1 MKRFFRA
8 MGSLFGWLM
17 SLMLTVFILGAIVAV
32 MLFEHF
38 SQDLPDYTQL
48 ASYEPPNV
56 TRLYAA
62 DGKLLA
68 EYATEKRV
76 FVPLKAVP
84 KRVIHAFISAED
96 KNFYKHTGVDIT
108 GIARAVRDNIVN
120 YGQGK
125 SLVGGSTIT
134 QQVVKNFL
142 LTSEKS
148 FERKIKEA
156 ILAMRI
162 SHVYSKDKIL
172 ELYLNEIYLG
182 LGSYGVAGAAQSYF
196 NKSLEELS
204 IEEVALLA
212 AQPKGPALYDPRRNY
227 EEAKIRRDWVIDR
240 MHEEGYIDAADA
252 QTAKQAPIVLR
263 RRDTS
268 EIAQADFFAEEV
280 RRTLAQMYG
289 SNVLYEGGLVV
300 KTTLDPVLQKH
311 ADAALRKALIDY
323 DRRRGYR
330 GPIAH
335 IPNLGAKA
343 YDWKERLTA
352 LGRQHAYHI
361 FPGQRLAMVTALDE
375 KRAQIMFED
384 ESRGVVPF
392 STMGWTRRVI
402 ADGQQGPEVRRP
414 SDILRL
420 GDVVLVALAGE
431 QKKDA
436 DKDSRREWQLQQ
448 IPEVNGGLVV
458 LDPHTG
464 KVLAMA
470 GGYAYG
476 GTEFN
481 RVTQARRQPGS
492 AFKPFVYLVGLENGF
507 TPGTVVLDAPVE
519 LSQGAGQSAWR
530 PQNYKDEYLGPITL
544 RTALEKSRNT
554 VTVRLAQ
561 MVGIDRVLEVGKR
574 FGVYDEPPRNFSIVL
589 GTAETTLIRLANAYG
604 MLVNGGRRISPA
616 LIERIDDRHGKTIYR
631 RDQRACTGC
640 QLAEIPANS
649 AALLPPLPGD
659 DREQVADPRVAYQMV
674 SILQGAASRGTGARS
689 REIGKIV
696 AGKTGTTNDSLDT
709 WFVGFSPDLVAGV
722 YVGYDKPRT
731 LGAKETGASVALPA
745 FIAFMKEA
753 LADVSNAPFR
763 IPRGIQLTRVDAAT
777 GLAPEMAGDAG
788 AESKVVEEAV
798 ITGAGIFVPG
808 RDEQP
813 ASSQDANSVP
823 ASPDVGTPTQPDAA
837 QPLPSDIPPTSLPP
851 AESIPVEPG
860 TKPRSEG
867 TGGLF

>member
-1 MKRFFRA
+1 MKHFFKA
-8 MGSLFGWLM
+8 MASMVGWLF
-17 SLMLTVFILGAIVAV
+17 SLLLTIFILGAIAAV
-32 MLFEHF
+32 LLFEHF

-48 ASYEPPNV
+48 ARYEPPNV

-84 KRVIHAFISAED
+84 KRVIHAFIAAED

-108 GIARAVRDNIVN
+108 GIARAVRDNVVN

-156 ILAMRI
+156 IIAMRI

-196 NKSLEELS
+196 NKSLEDLS
-204 IEEVALLA
+204 IEEIALLA
-212 AQPKGPALYDPRRNY
+212 AQPKGPALYDPRKNY
-227 EEAKIRRDWVIDR
+227 EEAKERRDWVIER
-240 MHEEGYIDAADA
+240 MREEGYIGDQEAL
-252 QTAKQAPIVLR
+252 QVKQAPIVLR
-263 RRDTS
+263 KRDTGD
-268 EIAQADFFAEEV
+268 IAQADFFAEEV
-280 RRTLAQMYG
+280 RRTLAEMYG

-300 KTTLDPVLQKH
+300 KTTLDPVLQQQ
-311 ADAALRKALIDY
+311 ADMALRKALIEY

-330 GPIAH
+330 GPVAH

-343 YDWKERLTA
+343 YDWQERLSA
-352 LGRQHAYHI
+352 LSRQHAFHI
-361 FPGQRLAMVTALDE
+361 FAGQRLTMVTALDD
-375 KRAQIMFED
+375 KRAQVMFED
-384 ESRGVVPF
+384 ESRGVLPF
-392 STMGWTRRVI
+392 STMGWTRRVSG
-402 ADGQQGPEVRRP
+402 DGQMGPEVRKP
-414 SDILRL
+414 SDILKL
-420 GDVVLVALAGE
+420 GDVVLVSPAEEA
-431 QKKDA
+431 KKEA
-436 DKDSRREWQLQQ
+436 NKDNRKEWQLQQ
-448 IPEVNGGLVV
+448 FPEVNGGLVV
-458 LDPHTG
+458 IDPHTG

-519 LSQGAGQSAWR
+519 LSQGAGQPAWR

-561 MVGIDRVLEVGKR
+561 MVGIERVLEVGKR
-574 FGVYDEPPRNFSIVL
+574 FGIYDNPPRNFSIVL
-589 GTAETTLIRLANAYG
+589 GTAETTLLRLANAYG
-604 MLVNGGRRISPA
+604 MLVNGGRRITPA

-631 RDQRACTGC
+631 RDQRVCNGC
-640 QLAEIPANS
+640 QLRDINS
-649 AALLPPLPGD
+649 ISLVSPPPLPD
-659 DREQVADPRVAYQMV
+659 DAREQVADPRVAYQMV
-674 SILQGAASRGTGARS
+674 SILQGAAAHGTGARS

-731 LGAKETGASVALPA
+731 LGAKETGSSVALPA
-745 FIAFMKEA
+745 FIDFMKQA
-753 LADVSNAPFR
+753 LAGIPNTPFR
-763 IPRGIQLTRVDAAT
+763 IPSGIQLMRVDAST
-777 GLAPEMAGDAG
+777 GLAPEANAHGG
-788 AESKVVEEAV
+788 HEGKLVEEAV
-798 ITGAGIFVPG
+798 ITGTGIFVPG
-808 RDEQP
+808 RDEQSN
-813 ASSQDANSVP
+813 AQQVESA
-823 ASPDVGTPTQPDAA
+823 QPDSLAA
-837 QPLPSDIPPTSLPP
+837 ELPAADGAATLQDEKPVPPPETAMPEPP
-851 AESIPVEPG
+851 MRS
-860 TKPRSEG
+860 RSEG